1 MQQPFR
7 FFFLACEQLL
17 WSKVVVEIY
26 KENSGYL
33 DTGSTKKQFG
43 KLFFF
48 FHESEF
54 FFGNRVRLVCVF
66 KHANNSFFFSH
77 LRNRDGETASE

>member
-48 FHESEF
+48 FS
-54 FFGNRVRLVCVF
+54 
-66 KHANNSFFFSH
+66 
-77 LRNRDGETASE
+77 